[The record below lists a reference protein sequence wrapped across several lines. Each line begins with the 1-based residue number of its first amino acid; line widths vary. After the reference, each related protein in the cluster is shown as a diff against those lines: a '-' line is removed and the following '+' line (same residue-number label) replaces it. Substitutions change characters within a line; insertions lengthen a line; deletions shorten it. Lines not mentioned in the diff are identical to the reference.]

1 VIGLTHPFAVVLTSH
16 EVQTTVFCEQTM
28 PDHLNRRQILTT
40 AVLLGAPGLGLVR
53 SEATEAVSGLG
64 PAEGLID
71 RTSAFLG
78 LLDGPQRK
86 AASFE
91 WNGTNWRNWNYYGA
105 SGYIKPGL
113 RLEQMTGHQKDQAWE
128 IFSAVLSPMG
138 LQKARNVMLL
148 QDVLMEIGDGVGQRS
163 PERFSVSVF
172 GRPAM
177 NGAWGIRLEG
187 HHLSL
192 SFAVR
197 EGVLVSV
204 TPAAFAV
211 RPNRVTTGR
220 HAGLNTL
227 KGEELLARRIF
238 GDLPP
243 ELKARALLQPR
254 PLFNIMSGAGQERE
268 HTKKVGLPIAEMTTV
283 QQDLVWQLVET
294 YAVEPYA
301 GSVAVA
307 QKARIR
313 SGDAAAVHF
322 AWYGPNVADKSFGYR
337 VIGDTFVIE
346 LGCIDDEAQHIHPV
360 YHDIGNVLGRK
371 T

>member
-1 VIGLTHPFAVVLTSH
+1 VPSLAAASSVV
-16 EVQTTVFCEQTM
+16 E
-28 PDHLNRRQILTT
+28 R
-40 AVLLGAPGLGLVR
+40 AG
-53 SEATEAVSGLG
+53 
-64 PAEGLID
+64 
-71 RTSAFLG
+71 AFLNG
-78 LLDGPQRK
+78 LDAQQRK

-91 WNGTNWRNWNYYGA
+91 WNGPNWRNWNYYGA

-113 RLEQMTGHQKDQAWE
+113 RLEQMTVPQKDKAWSMFAE
-128 IFSAVLSPMG
+128 VLSPAG
-138 LQKARNVMLL
+138 LEKARNVMIL
-148 QDVLMEIGDGVGQRS
+148 QDVLMEMGDGVGQRS

-172 GRPAM
+172 GQPEQA
-177 NGAWGIRLEG
+177 GAWGVRLEG

-197 EGVLVSV
+197 DGALVSV

-211 RPNRVTTGR
+211 RPNRVTTGP

-227 KGEELLARRIF
+227 KGEELFARRIF

-243 ELKARALLQPR
+243 KLKARALVQPR
-254 PLFNIMSGAGQERE
+254 HLFNIMSGAGQERA
-268 HTKKVGLPIAEMTTV
+268 HTNKVGLPIAEMVTV
-283 QQDLVWQLVET
+283 QQDLIWQLVET

-301 GSVAVA
+301 AAVATA

-337 VIGDTFVIE
+337 VVGDSFVIE
-346 LGCIDDEAQHIHPV
+346 LGCIDDAAQHIHPI
-360 YHDIGNVLGRK
+360 YHDLGNVLGRMA
-371 T
+371 